1 MEEKEKLKELLERIT
16 YLENEVISSE
26 RRYRNATTRER
37 RKAEEEYTNQRE
49 WARYYIY
56 YNARKFIFPQEKSPQ
71 DYKYWYQELP
81 LAFEITEIKNR
92 ILEKLN
98 SNQ

>member
-1 MEEKEKLKELLERIT
+1 M
-16 YLENEVISSE
+16 ISSE
-26 RRYRNATTRER
+26 RRYRNATTTRER

-49 WARYYIY
+49 LARYYIY
-56 YNARKFIFPQEKSPQ
+56 YNAREFIFPQERSPQ
-71 DYKYWYQELP
+71 DYTYWSHDLP

-98 SNQ
+98 SNP